1 MDHSTFYTDHW
12 QRIDDDRIARYER
25 MFEWPEGS
33 AALLADAD
41 LRPGHRVLDF
51 GAGPGFM
58 ALGMANM
65 VGERGQVHGVDIN
78 ARFVADATARA
89 ADRPNVEFHHVLDG
103 GVPLPDGTVDRAIA
117 KNVLEYVPSASATL
131 AELKRVLAPG
141 GRIHL
146 IDSDWGLAVVE
157 PWGKADTERFFGA
170 AAVAF
175 KEPHIGRKLGGLL
188 AREGFR
194 NVAVRIRAHADQAGD
209 ALPLLRNMCGYID
222 AGGAMAVAD
231 AEAMLAEAEAAVETG
246 QYLFALPQFVVTADV

>member
-1 MDHSTFYTDHW
+1 MDHSAFYTDHW

-25 MFEWPEGS
+25 MFEWREGS

-141 GRIHL
+141 GRVHL

-231 AEAMLAEAEAAVETG
+231 AEAMLVEAEAAVETG